1 MSRKDFFKNIES
13 VIDDWKDTSF
23 TFIAKNYEYYRRL
36 EQRFL
41 CYFLCPPSAHRKKVG
56 RLSPPLPK
64 VGCKV
69 PLHP

>member
-1 MSRKDFFKNIES
+1 MFFVLS
-13 VIDDWKDTSF
+13 DV
-23 TFIAKNYEYYRRL
+23 FIIKTWVCDYYRRL
-36 EQRFL
+36 ELGFL